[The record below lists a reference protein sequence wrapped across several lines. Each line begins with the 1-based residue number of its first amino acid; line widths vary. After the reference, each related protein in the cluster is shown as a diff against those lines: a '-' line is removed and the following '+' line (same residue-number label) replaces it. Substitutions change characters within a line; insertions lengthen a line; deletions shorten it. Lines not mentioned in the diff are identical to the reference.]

1 MGAYFGIGYRALDNN
16 YGERNL
22 SVVLNR
28 QASDVLEALLD
39 EVLQDNYPV
48 IHQKIME
55 VQVLDQI
62 NFNELNK
69 SEFNTSIKVIREYLA
84 ARKETSEGQLYQKRI
99 WEEEIEPL
107 IQQDERYQQQS
118 EDRSPG

>member
-1 MGAYFGIGYRALDNN
+1 
-16 YGERNL
+16 
-22 SVVLNR
+22 VLNR

-118 EDRSPG
+118 

>member
-1 MGAYFGIGYRALDNN
+1 MGAYFGVGYRALNSN
-16 YGERNL
+16 HGEGNL

-39 EVLQDNYPV
+39 EVLKDNYPV
-48 IHQKIME
+48 IHEKIME
-55 VQVLDQI
+55 LQVLDQI
-62 NFNELNK
+62 TFNELNK
-69 SEFNTSIKVIREYLA
+69 SEFDTAIRVIRQYLA

-99 WEEEIEPL
+99 WEKEIEPL

-118 EDRSPG
+118 

>member
-1 MGAYFGIGYRALDNN
+1 
-16 YGERNL
+16 
-22 SVVLNR
+22 
-28 QASDVLEALLD
+28 
-39 EVLQDNYPV
+39 
-48 IHQKIME
+48 ME

-118 EDRSPG
+118 